1 MKMKLKLGEL
11 NKTSIKLRVPIT
23 QRVDL
28 PKSDYNGPCGEREPS
43 NVEIIENV
51 IFYWHPKTQIREEY
65 SRCIPDGSEYAEDIT
80 ILDTDLP
87 VNVAPSRISTYHSRK
102 MIPALGNWSERL
114 DTLLLQAFD
123 QFPNNWQK
131 ISKVLGDKKDATE
144 WRERYESLKHWRM
157 QGHFTHE
164 EDLLIQQ
171 SVEKFGKSWALI
183 AKKFFKGRTARQI
196 RDRYMKTLLK
206 RNQKSTFKPYQPQ
219 FTIMEKVEEESDVT
233 PREIDKRAVK
243 ISISS
248 LNQED
253 EKRLHDTD
261 SMWVNSPMIR
271 DQPNRQMSDS
281 SFFTDESIKDVMKGT
296 DQSWYDNL
304 DNKPTLDKKLL
315 TKELMKQNQRQD
327 SKEQYK
333 NMMSV
338 SSGNS
343 SANVERFVS
352 KVTEYIASPSKNSQ
366 GIVRNDTK
374 TF

>member
-1 MKMKLKLGEL
+1 MKLRLGEL

-23 QRVDL
+23 QRHDSSY
-28 PKSDYNGPCGEREPS
+28 PNYNGPCGEREPS
-43 NVEIIENV
+43 DVEIRENV
-51 IFYWHPKTQIREEY
+51 IFYCHPKTQIREEY

-87 VNVAPSRISTYHSRK
+87 VNVAPSRISTLHSRK

-131 ISKVLGDKKDATE
+131 ISKVLGDKKDAAE
-144 WRERYESLKHWRM
+144 CRERYESLKHFQT
-157 QGHFTHE
+157 QGHFTNE
-164 EDLLIQQ
+164 EDLLIQR

-206 RNQKSTFKPYQPQ
+206 RTQKSTFKPYQPQ
-219 FTIMEKVEEESDVT
+219 FTIMEKVEEENDVT
-233 PREIDKRAVK
+233 PREIDRRAVK

-253 EKRLHDTD
+253 EKRLHDSD
-261 SMWVNSPMIR
+261 SMRVNSPMMR

-281 SFFTDESIKDVMKGT
+281 SFFTDESVKDVMKGT
-296 DQSWYDNL
+296 DQSWYGNL
-304 DNKPTLDKKLL
+304 GNKPSPEKFKSDLNH
-315 TKELMKQNQRQD
+315 QNKRQD

-333 NMMSV
+333 HMMSV

-343 SANVERFVS
+343 SAQVERFVS
-352 KVTEYIASPSKNSQ
+352 KVTEYVTSPVTTNQ

-374 TF
+374 SF